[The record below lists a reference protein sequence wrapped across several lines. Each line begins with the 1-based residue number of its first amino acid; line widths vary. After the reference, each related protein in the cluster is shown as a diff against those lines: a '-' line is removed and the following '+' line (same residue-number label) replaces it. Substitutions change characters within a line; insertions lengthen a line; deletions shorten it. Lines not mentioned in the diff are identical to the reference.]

1 MEIIR
6 KRIKVPAEFK
16 PLFEQGWRNL
26 VFYGGRSSGKS
37 HAVGLSQ
44 VLRGREERLKFLNCR
59 EFQNSI
65 KDSTHALIKAII
77 FEYGF
82 EDEFMITNDSIRHSR
97 TGSEWIFKGLH
108 DNVESLK
115 SIPNI
120 DEAWVEEASTVTKRS
135 ITLLK
140 NTVRKS
146 GSRLIFTFNRD
157 TERDPV
163 YEEYVMKKPDRTH
176 ALRVNYDVL
185 EKNGLLPEVMRIEME
200 NDRKNNPDEFAHTWL
215 GEPRSQIENAIL
227 GRERVINAMSRKIE
241 ADGEIQIGVD
251 VARLGGDRSVLW
263 KRKGLKTLGFEIYE
277 KLRTD
282 ELVEKIEIFADFDKD
297 VLIKIDDTG
306 VGGGVTDLLLSKNYN
321 AEGVNFAQKAV
332 NHDKYPNWIS
342 EAWFY
347 LQQIIDEIELPD
359 SADLL
364 QELTTR
370 SWNMDKKGKRAVE
383 GKNEYKKRGFRS
395 PDLADACIL
404 CYYTPPKP
412 EMVAYGGV
420 R

>member
-1 MEIIR
+1 M
-6 KRIKVPAEFK
+6 
-16 PLFEQGWRNL
+16 
-26 VFYGGRSSGKS
+26 
-37 HAVGLSQ
+37 
-44 VLRGREERLKFLNCR
+44 
-59 EFQNSI
+59 
-65 KDSTHALIKAII
+65 
-77 FEYGF
+77 
-82 EDEFMITNDSIRHSR
+82 
-97 TGSEWIFKGLH
+97 
-108 DNVESLK
+108 
-115 SIPNI
+115 
-120 DEAWVEEASTVTKRS
+120 
-135 ITLLK
+135 
-140 NTVRKS
+140 
-146 GSRLIFTFNRD
+146 
-157 TERDPV
+157 
-163 YEEYVMKKPDRTH
+163 
-176 ALRVNYDVL
+176 
-185 EKNGLLPEVMRIEME
+185 
-200 NDRKNNPDEFAHTWL
+200 
-215 GEPRSQIENAIL
+215 
-227 GRERVINAMSRKIE
+227 
-241 ADGEIQIGVD
+241 
-251 VARLGGDRSVLW
+251 LW